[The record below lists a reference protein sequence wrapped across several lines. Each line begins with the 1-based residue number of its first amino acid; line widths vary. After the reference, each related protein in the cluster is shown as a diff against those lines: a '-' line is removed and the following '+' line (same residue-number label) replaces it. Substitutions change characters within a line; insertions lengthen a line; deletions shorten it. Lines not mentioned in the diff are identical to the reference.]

1 VTSDLTRPGPSP
13 ELVERVA
20 SVKAYSKATITE
32 GTRESYK
39 RLFRGFVAWCQQ
51 MGVPSLP
58 STPEVIAMYLAA
70 LADGQVV
77 VRWTH
82 PKTGTTREVSRPR
95 KAAYI
100 EKAYYA
106 IRFHHA
112 EHGDELPQAHPGIVK
127 VMKGIRRKLGTAQK
141 KAQPMTI
148 ELLREILTK
157 YHRHPPENE
166 LRDKTMLALQVWGG
180 LRRGELLAIR
190 IEDLEFSE
198 HGVIVHL
205 PRSKCDAEGKGAMVP
220 IPRVKD
226 PIMCPVG
233 YVERWIAHLAEL
245 DIRSGWLF
253 RRVNG
258 DGLMGAQRM
267 HPDSWGPLIKAIAD
281 NAGVDA
287 SRITTHSPRAGF
299 ATSAAHKG
307 KTLEQIMRHGRWTSE
322 RQARSYIRPATVWI
336 DNAAEGL
343 ADE

>member
-1 VTSDLTRPGPSP
+1 
-13 ELVERVA
+13 
-20 SVKAYSKATITE
+20 
-32 GTRESYK
+32 
-39 RLFRGFVAWCQQ
+39 
-51 MGVPSLP
+51 
-58 STPEVIAMYLAA
+58 
-70 LADGQVV
+70 
-77 VRWTH
+77 
-82 PKTGTTREVSRPR
+82 
-95 KAAYI
+95 
-100 EKAYYA
+100 
-106 IRFHHA
+106 
-112 EHGDELPQAHPGIVK
+112 
-127 VMKGIRRKLGTAQK
+127 
-141 KAQPMTI
+141 MTI
-148 ELLREILTK
+148 DLLREILTK

-190 IEDLEFSE
+190 IEDLELSE

-299 ATSAAHKG
+299 ATSAAQKG
-307 KTLEQIMRHGRWTSE
+307 KSLEQIMRHGRWTSE
-322 RQARSYIRPATVWI
+322 RQARSYIRPATPWLH
-336 DNAAEGL
+336 NAAEGL